1 MPTLAQKRSSSL
13 STMMT
18 IQQNESRYLPRSDL
32 HAEIDSENK
41 KKKHAG
47 FLTRTSAFGITN

>member
-32 HAEIDSENK
+32 HAEIDSASRK
-41 KKKHAG
+41 KNMRD
-47 FLTRTSAFGITN
+47 F